1 MFLVVG
7 LGNPGDKYDGTRHNI
22 GFETIDYISGK
33 YNIDVT
39 RVKFK
44 GVIGEGVIAGEKVI
58 LLKPTT
64 YMNLSGES
72 VREAMSFYKLTE
84 EDIVIIYD
92 DISLEVGKIRIREKG
107 SAGGHNG
114 IKSIISNIN
123 TDVFPRIKI
132 GVGQPTGDL
141 VSHVLGRFSEEEAE
155 DLKEVIEVSSKA
167 VEIIMK
173 SGTKD
178 AMNKLNGF
186 KLSKNA

>member
-22 GFETIDYISGK
+22 GFETIDYISNK

-44 GVIGEGVIAGEKVI
+44 GVIGEGFIGGEKVI

-84 EDIVIIYD
+84 EDVVIIYD

-141 VSHVLGRFSEEEAE
+141 VSHVLGRFSKEEAE